1 VPVSEMNGYGDE
13 ILISVLC
20 PYFFII

>member
-1 VPVSEMNGYGDE
+1 VPVSEMNGCRDE
-13 ILISVLC
+13 ISISVLC